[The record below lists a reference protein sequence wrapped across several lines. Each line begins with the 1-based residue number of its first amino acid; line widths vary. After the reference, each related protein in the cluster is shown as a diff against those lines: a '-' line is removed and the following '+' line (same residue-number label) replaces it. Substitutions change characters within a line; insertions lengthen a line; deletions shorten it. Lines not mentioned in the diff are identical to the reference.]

1 MDLNFIRAIRGDGS
15 LDGVFLLITSLGSE
29 LGYIAL
35 LTLTF
40 MLAPRI
46 GRQLGLWFG
55 VGVAINTA
63 LKYGFNLPRPFTLEP
78 EITSAAAKTT
88 ASGPGLPSSHAQN
101 AAFFWGVLGL
111 YMSRPIIWVACVVV
125 VLLVAFS
132 RLYLGVHFLD
142 DVLLGLALGA
152 GMAFVATRLE
162 VGRINGIVAFGLLVA
177 LGALS
182 ALLPEDYGR
191 TFGVL
196 WGFLSASAAFTP
208 PARPLPR
215 AAFALGGLLLALAL
229 YVGSSVLL
237 PEAIKRSGVSNFL
250 RYALLTFAVAEIYPR
265 LLLGATAKARG
276 IKVNAPLT

>member
-1 MDLNFIRAIRGDGS
+1 MDLNFIRAVRGDGS
-15 LDGVFLLITSLGSE
+15 LDSVFLLITNLGSE

-40 MLAPRI
+40 MLIPRV

-63 LKYGFNLPRPFTLEP
+63 FKYGFNLPRPFTLEP
-78 EITSAAAKTT
+78 DLASAAAKAT
-88 ASGPGLPSSHAQN
+88 AGGPGLPSGHAQN

-111 YMSRPIIWVACVVV
+111 YLSRPVIWVFCVTVIA
-125 VLLVAFS
+125 LVAFS

-142 DVLLGLALGA
+142 DVLLGLLLGA
-152 GMAFVATRLE
+152 GMAFVATRVA
-162 VGRINGIVAFGLLVA
+162 VGHFNAIVAFGLLLA

-196 WGFLSASAAFTP
+196 WGFSSASATFSP

-215 AAFALGGLLLALAL
+215 VAFALGGLLLALAL
-229 YVGSSVLL
+229 YLGSSVLL
-237 PEAIKRSGVSNFL
+237 PEFVKRSGVGNFL

-265 LLLGATAKARG
+265 LVLGSPVKARAV
-276 IKVNAPLT
+276 KLNAPLM

>member
-1 MDLNFIRAIRGDGS
+1 MDLNLIRTIRGDGS
-15 LDGVFLLITSLGSE
+15 LDGVFLLITNLGSE

-55 VGVAINTA
+55 VGVALNTA

-78 EITSAAAKTT
+78 DIASAAAKAT
-88 ASGPGLPSSHAQN
+88 AGGPGLPSGHAQN
-101 AAFFWGVLGL
+101 AAFFWGVLGF
-111 YMSRPIIWVACVVV
+111 YISKPVIWIACIAVA
-125 VLLVAFS
+125 LLVAFS

-142 DVLLGLALGA
+142 DALLGLALGA

-162 VGRINGIVAFGLLVA
+162 VKRINGIVAFGLLIA
-177 LGALS
+177 LGSLS

-196 WGFLSASAAFTP
+196 WGFLSASATFTP
-208 PARPLPR
+208 PSRPLPR
-215 AAFALGGLLLALAL
+215 AAFAIGGLLLALAL
-229 YVGSSVLL
+229 YIGSSVFL
-237 PEAIKRSGVSNFL
+237 PEVIKRSEIGNFL

-265 LLLGATAKARG
+265 LLLGSTFKARG
-276 IKVNAPLT
+276 INAPRT

>member
-1 MDLNFIRAIRGDGS
+1 MDLNLIRWVRGDGS
-15 LDGVFLLITSLGSE
+15 LDAIFLLITNLGSE
-29 LGYIAL
+29 FGYIAL

-40 MLAPRI
+40 MLAPRV

-63 LKYGFNLPRPFTLEP
+63 FKYGFNLPRPFTLES
-78 EITSAAAKTT
+78 EITSAAAKAT
-88 ASGPGLPSSHAQN
+88 AAGPGLPSGHAQN

-111 YMSRPIIWVACVVV
+111 YVSKPVIWVCCITIIV
-125 VLLVAFS
+125 LVAFS

-152 GMAFVATRLE
+152 GMAFIATQLE
-162 VGRINGIVAFGLLVA
+162 VGRINAIVAFGLLVA

-196 WGFLSASAAFTP
+196 WGFLSASASFTP
-208 PARPLPR
+208 PAKPLPR
-215 AAFALGGLLLALAL
+215 AAFALGGLLLALGL
-229 YVGSSVLL
+229 YIGSSVLL
-237 PEAIKRSGVSNFL
+237 PEGIKRSGIGNFL
-250 RYALLTFAVAEIYPR
+250 RFALLTFAVAEIYPH
-265 LLLGATAKARG
+265 LLLGSTSKARG
-276 IKVNAPLT
+276 LEVNAPLT

>member
-1 MDLNFIRAIRGDGS
+1 MDLNFIRWVRGDGS
-15 LDGVFLLITSLGSE
+15 LDGVFLLITNLGSE
-29 LGYIAL
+29 FGYIAL

-40 MLAPRI
+40 MLAPRV

-63 LKYGFNLPRPFTLEP
+63 FKYGFNLPRPFTLEP
-78 EITSAAAKTT
+78 EITSAAAKAT
-88 ASGPGLPSSHAQN
+88 AAGPGLPSGHSQN
-101 AAFFWGVLGL
+101 AAFFWGVLAI
-111 YMSRPIIWVACVVV
+111 YISRPIIWVACIVVT
-125 VLLVAFS
+125 LLVAFS

-152 GMAFVATRLE
+152 GMAFIATRLE

-196 WGFLSASAAFTP
+196 WGFFSASATFTP
-208 PARPLPR
+208 PAKPLPR
-215 AAFALGGLLLALAL
+215 VAFALGGLALALAL
-229 YVGSSVLL
+229 YVGSSLLL
-237 PEAIKRSGVSNFL
+237 PESIKRSGIGNFL
-250 RYALLTFAVAEIYPR
+250 RFALLTFAVAELYPR
-265 LLLGATAKARG
+265 LVLGAISKTLGVTAPFA
-276 IKVNAPLT
+276 

>member
-1 MDLNFIRAIRGDGS
+1 MDLNLIRTIRGDGS
-15 LDGVFLLITSLGSE
+15 LDGVFLLITNLGSE
-29 LGYIAL
+29 FGYIAL

-40 MLAPRI
+40 MLAPRV

-63 LKYGFNLPRPFTLEP
+63 FKYGFNLPRPFTLEP
-78 EITSAAAKTT
+78 EITTAAAKAT
-88 ASGPGLPSSHAQN
+88 AGGPGLPSGHAQN

-111 YMSRPIIWVACVVV
+111 YISRRIVWVLCVVII
-125 VLLVAFS
+125 LLVAFS

-142 DVLLGLALGA
+142 DVLLGLALGS

-162 VGRINGIVAFGLLVA
+162 VSRINGIVAFGLLIA

-196 WGFLSASAAFTP
+196 WGFFSASATFIP
-208 PARPLPR
+208 PVKPLPKV
-215 AAFALGGLLLALAL
+215 AFALGGLLLALTL

-237 PEAIKRSGVSNFL
+237 PESVKRSGIGNFL

-265 LLLGATAKARG
+265 LVLGATAKARG
-276 IKVNAPLT
+276 VTAPLT

>member
-1 MDLNFIRAIRGDGS
+1 MDLNLIRTIRGDGS
-15 LDGVFLLITSLGSE
+15 LDGVFLLITNLGSE

-55 VGVAINTA
+55 VGVALNTA
-63 LKYGFNLPRPFTLEP
+63 FKYGFNLPRPFNLEP
-78 EITSAAAKTT
+78 DITSAAAKAT
-88 ASGPGLPSSHAQN
+88 AGGPGLPSGHAQN
-101 AAFFWGVLGL
+101 ATFFWGVLGL
-111 YMSRPIIWVACVVV
+111 YISRPIIWVACVVV

-196 WGFLSASAAFTP
+196 WGFLSASASFAP
-208 PARPLPR
+208 PAKPLSK
-215 AAFALGGLLLALAL
+215 AAFAIGGLLLALAL
-229 YVGSSVLL
+229 YIGSSVFL
-237 PEAIKRSGVSNFL
+237 PEVIKRSEIGNFL

-265 LLLGATAKARG
+265 LVLGSTFKARG
-276 IKVNAPLT
+276 INAPLT

>member
-1 MDLNFIRAIRGDGS
+1 MDLNLIRAIRGDGS
-15 LDGVFLLITSLGSE
+15 LDGVFLLITNLGSE

-40 MLAPRI
+40 MLAPRV

-63 LKYGFNLPRPFTLEP
+63 LKYGFDLPRPFTLAP
-78 EITSAAAKTT
+78 EITSATAKAT
-88 ASGPGLPSSHAQN
+88 AGGPGLPSGHAQN

-111 YMSRPIIWVACVVV
+111 YASRPVVWIVCVTVT
-125 VLLVAFS
+125 LLVAFS

-162 VGRINGIVAFGLLVA
+162 VSRINGIIAFGLLIA

-196 WGFLSASAAFTP
+196 WGFFSASATFTP
-208 PARPLPR
+208 PAKPLPR
-215 AAFALGGLLLALAL
+215 VAFALGGLALALAL
-229 YVGSSVLL
+229 YLGSSVLL
-237 PEAIKRSGVSNFL
+237 PDEIKRSGVGNFL
-250 RYALLTFAVAEIYPR
+250 RYALLTFTVAEIYPR
-265 LLLGATAKARG
+265 LVLGSNSKAQA
-276 IKVNAPLT
+276 VTAPLT

>member
-1 MDLNFIRAIRGDGS
+1 MNLDLIRAIRGDGS
-15 LDGVFLLITSLGSE
+15 LDALFLPITNLGSE
-29 LGYIAL
+29 FGYIAL

-63 LKYGFNLPRPFTLEP
+63 FKYGFNLPRPFTLEP
-78 EITSAAAKTT
+78 EITSAAAKAT
-88 ASGPGLPSSHAQN
+88 AGGPGLPSGHAQN

-111 YMSRPIIWVACVVV
+111 YVSKPVVWVACVTVI
-125 VLLVAFS
+125 LLVAFS

-152 GMAFVATRLE
+152 GMAFVATRIA
-162 VGRINGIVAFGLLVA
+162 VGHFNGIVAFGLLIA

-196 WGFLSASAAFTP
+196 WGFLSASANFTP
-208 PARPLPR
+208 PQKPLPR
-215 AAFALGGLLLALAL
+215 AAFAIGGLSWHWRYTSARAC
-229 YVGSSVLL
+229 YCPRRSS
-237 PEAIKRSGVSNFL
+237 
-250 RYALLTFAVAEIYPR
+250 AVASGIFC
-265 LLLGATAKARG
+265 AT
-276 IKVNAPLT
+276 PY